1 MKKLLSFL
9 FLIIQIKFVASAQIV
24 SSSWDNCS
32 KYLGNISRDLSSSN
46 ITTTPANWLTYWNQ
60 VTPSNAGK
68 WGFIEGQRDVMK
80 WEGLDKAYQLAK
92 DNGLKFKQHTL
103 IWGNQ
108 QPAWMENLSSEE
120 QLEEI
125 EEWIMEFCTR
135 YPGTDQIDVVNEAR
149 ANKPDGGEKGNGTNR
164 ANYIDALG
172 GLGDTGVDWVIKAFE
187 LARKHCPNAEL
198 ILNDYGI
205 LNNPGNRNEHIALAN
220 ILKNR
225 GLIDGIGVQGHSFT
239 IENMSAEQMKFSL
252 DQLGATELP
261 VYISELDI
269 DAEGQNPENTQ
280 LTRYK
285 NLFPVMW
292 EHPNV
297 AGITLWG
304 YVKDHMWRETA
315 YLVHGE
321 EVGAD
326 ERSALEWIK
335 SYVNKSNSGCD
346 VTGPVLSVEFE
357 EIGFDFYP
365 NPVKGGSYIRFSE
378 DEILKNIRLRSM
390 NGEILIFK
398 DINSK
403 EGNIQINLNR
413 GMYILEVLK
422 ENDRHVFKK
431 LIVR

>member
-1 MKKLLSFL
+1 MKKLYSFV
-9 FLIIQIKFVASAQIV
+9 FLIFQIHNSLNAQII

-46 ITTTPANWLTYWNQ
+46 ITITPANWLTYWNQ

-68 WGFIEGQRDVMK
+68 WGFVEGQRDVMK
-80 WEGLDKAYQLAK
+80 WDGLDKAYQLAK
-92 DNGLKFKQHTL
+92 DNGLKFKQHTF

-108 QPAWMENLSSEE
+108 QPAWIENLSSEE

-125 EEWIMEFCTR
+125 EEWISEFCSR
-135 YPGTDQIDVVNEAR
+135 YPNTDQIDVVNEAR
-149 ANKPDGGEKGNGTNR
+149 ANKPDGGEKNNGTFR

-172 GLGDTGVDWVIKAFE
+172 GKGDTGVDWVIKAFE
-187 LARKHCPNAEL
+187 LARKYCPNAQL

-205 LNNPGNRNEHIALAN
+205 LNNAGNRNEHIALAN
-220 ILKNR
+220 ILKNK

-239 IENMSAEQMKFSL
+239 IENMTAEQMKFSL

-269 DAEGQNPENTQ
+269 DAEGQNPEGVQ
-280 LTRYK
+280 LSRYQK
-285 NLFPVMW
+285 LFPIMW
-292 EHPNV
+292 EHPSV

-315 YLVHGE
+315 YLVDGE
-321 EVGAD
+321 EIGSD

-346 VTGPVLSVEFE
+346 VTGPILSIEFDK
-357 EIGFDFYP
+357 IGFDFYP
-365 NPVKGGSYIRFSE
+365 NPLKRGSYLKFNE
-378 DEILKNIRLRSM
+378 DRIIKNIEIRSM
-390 NGEILIFK
+390 RGESLIYK
-398 DINSK
+398 EINSK
-403 EGNIQINLNR
+403 FGKVHINLNS
-413 GMYILEVLK
+413 GMYIVEVVK
-422 ENDRHVFKK
+422 DDDTHVVKK
-431 LIVR
+431 LIVN

>member
-9 FLIIQIKFVASAQIV
+9 FLIIQIKFVANAQIV

-108 QPAWMENLSSEE
+108 QPAWLENLSSEE

-346 VTGPVLSVEFE
+346 ITGPVLSVEFE
-357 EIGFDFYP
+357 EIGFGFYP

-378 DEILKNIRLRSM
+378 DEIIKNIRLRSM

-403 EGNIQINLNR
+403 EGNVQINLNR

>member
-9 FLIIQIKFVASAQIV
+9 FLIIQIKFVANAQIV

-108 QPAWMENLSSEE
+108 QPAWIENLSSEE

-378 DEILKNIRLRSM
+378 DEIIKNIRLRSM

-403 EGNIQINLNR
+403 EGNVQINLNR
-413 GMYILEVLK
+413 DMYILEVVK
-422 ENDRHVFKK
+422 DDDTHVFKK

>member
-9 FLIIQIKFVASAQIV
+9 FLIIQIKFVANAQIV

-108 QPAWMENLSSEE
+108 QPAWLENLSSEE

-172 GLGDTGVDWVIKAFE
+172 GLGDTGVDWVIKAFQ

-304 YVKDHMWRETA
+304 YVKDQMWRETA

-346 VTGPVLSVEFE
+346 ITGPVLSVEFE
-357 EIGFDFYP
+357 EIGFGFYP

-378 DEILKNIRLRSM
+378 DEIIKNIRLRSM

-403 EGNIQINLNR
+403 EGNVQINLNR

>member
-9 FLIIQIKFVASAQIV
+9 FLIIQIKFVANAQIV

-378 DEILKNIRLRSM
+378 DEIIKNIRLRSM

-403 EGNIQINLNR
+403 EGNVQINLNR
-413 GMYILEVLK
+413 DMYILEVVK
-422 ENDRHVFKK
+422 DDDTHVFKK

>member
-9 FLIIQIKFVASAQIV
+9 FLIIQIKFVANAQIV

-60 VTPSNAGK
+60 VTPSNSGK

-378 DEILKNIRLRSM
+378 DEIIKNIRLRSM

-403 EGNIQINLNR
+403 EGNVQINLNR
-413 GMYILEVLK
+413 DMYILEVVK
-422 ENDRHVFKK
+422 DDDTHVFKK